1 MRRRAHKVLVS
12 FAAVLLFA
20 SAAGCAAEQ
29 EPLPAARRVT
39 VVVCTSL
46 NAKRAVD
53 GSMPTLQSL
62 AERGAIALVASSP
75 QEVTPLGQT
84 ATGSAVELIDAGDAA
99 SQAAAVDRAVAQA
112 QEGAEGEAIVVI
124 SEPSGSANGF
134 VCVAGKGIPAGLLVS
149 VNTHRAGLIAAEDV
163 AALVRELAGELG
175 PGSRPVLSV
184 VPARRAPDPL
194 ARSEAY
200 FEAARAAQAPIVVV
214 FGVLACVSVLALWAL
229 PLSRLR
235 EAARRY
241 WTVVLSRTLLLSLCV
256 PPATLLARVLERY
269 PATAPRLLTLTVGAA
284 GVLWIVAMAVMERRG
299 VSAAVAAVCAFAAAV
314 ASVDQLLGAPLAP
327 GTAFSYAPLAGFRFY
342 GIGNEGAAI
351 VLGSWLT
358 AGALGRGWLSE
369 PAWRRVTLA
378 SGILV
383 VSMCSLPVLGANS
396 VVAVWGTVVAGVF
409 LAETARGR
417 LAWRDVAL
425 IAIAAAIA
433 IAVVVGVER
442 LTGAGTHVGLAVREA
457 SGTGGAIGIL
467 LERLTAVLRAYV
479 EHPLALVGF
488 TAWLV
493 LAAVRLRPPA
503 KLGTALA
510 DRPAV
515 RSALTAALAGG
526 AVSSLTE
533 DSSVV
538 VMVLL
543 ALFAGVALSA
553 ATADESLKEA

>member
-1 MRRRAHKVLVS
+1 MRRCAHKVLVS

-29 EPLPAARRVT
+29 EPLSAARRVT

-46 NAKRAVD
+46 SAQQAVD
-53 GSMPTLQSL
+53 GGMPALQSL

-75 QEVTPLGQT
+75 REVPPLHQVASGP
-84 ATGSAVELIDAGDAA
+84 AVELIDAGDAA
-99 SQAAAVDRAVAQA
+99 SQAAAVDRAIAQA
-112 QEGAEGEAIVVI
+112 QEEAEGEAIIVV
-124 SEPSGSANGF
+124 SEPLGSAHGF
-134 VCVAGKGIPAGLLVS
+134 VCVAGEGIPAGLLAS
-149 VNTHRAGLIAAEDV
+149 TNTHRAGLIAAEDV
-163 AALVRELAGELG
+163 AALVRELSGEPG
-175 PGSRPVLSV
+175 PGARPVLSV
-184 VPARRAPDPL
+184 VPEREAPGSL

-200 FEAARAAQAPIVVV
+200 FGAARAAQAPIVVV

-241 WTVVLSRTLLLSLCV
+241 WTVVLSRTLLLSLCM

-299 VSAAVAAVCAFAAAV
+299 VSAAVAAVCALAAV
-314 ASVDQLLGAPLAP
+314 VSSADQLLGASLSP

-351 VLGSWLT
+351 LVGSWL
-358 AGALGRGWLSE
+358 AACALGGGWLPE

-383 VSMCSLPVLGANS
+383 MSVCSLPVLGANS

-417 LAWRDVAL
+417 LAWRDVVL
-425 IAIAAAIA
+425 IAIAAVVAV
-433 IAVVVGVER
+433 AVVVGVER
-442 LTGAGTHVGLAVREA
+442 LAGAGTHVGLAVRDA
-457 SGTGGAIGIL
+457 GGTGGAIGIV
-467 LERLTAVLRAYV
+467 LERLTAVMRAYV
-479 EHPLALVGF
+479 EHPVALVGF
-488 TAWLV
+488 AAWFV
-493 LAAVRLRPPA
+493 SAAVRLRPPA
-503 KLGTALA
+503 KLGTVLA
-510 DRPAV
+510 TRPVV

-526 AVSSLTE
+526 VVSSLTE

-553 ATADESLKEA
+553 ATADASLKEA